1 MTLPDLLD
9 DLSRSDPVRAR
20 ADLAWADGRRRR
32 VRVRARTL
40 VAAAAVLGLL
50 ALVAPG
56 LPAPVPTFAR
66 SSGTAVDGYPER
78 IGRQWWV
85 RALPERPGPLAAL
98 LQQSGSD
105 GITWYAV
112 RADGHRWELPEVSH
126 RTDLWPALS
135 DDGRLVAYLEQESG
149 PYVVRDLVTGERTE
163 FPDVVEPAGADIE
176 RGILYGQSPA
186 YFSPDG
192 TRLLLPGG
200 AAVLDLRSR
209 SVQLLRA
216 QERLAATLGV
226 PAGWAGKDRIVWLSD
241 GGDPASAPPV
251 ELRARTTDLQGRT
264 LADVALVGTAGV
276 FVSQWS
282 GVVQVEDGLL
292 AVVPDDFYAQDDLV
306 RRFRLSDGSAVGQPV
321 RVDVGTPCAGVW
333 GPDGMLVVPAGG
345 EGAAVA
351 AEVRPT
357 GTRTLTV
364 APPGD
369 SWRCLVWARD
379 AVAGE
384 PRGGGLLGLR
394 DTWWAW
400 WWREL
405 LLGLVLV
412 PLAVAG
418 AARLWRLPRRERPGT
433 DRPAPDWYA

>member
-1 MTLPDLLD
+1 MTLPDLLH
-9 DLSRSDPVRAR
+9 DLSRTESVRAR

-32 VRVRARTL
+32 VRVRAQAL

-66 SSGTAVDGYPER
+66 SSETVVDGYPER

-98 LQQSGSD
+98 LAEEFE
-105 GITWYAV
+105 WYGV
-112 RADGHRWELPEVSH
+112 RADGHRWRLPEVSH
-126 RTDLWPALS
+126 RTALWPALS
-135 DDGRLVAYLEQESG
+135 DDGRLLAYLEQESG
-149 PYVVRDLVTGERTE
+149 PYVVRDLLTGERIE
-163 FPDVVEPAGADIE
+163 FPGVVEPAGADLE
-176 RGILYGQSPA
+176 SGILYGQAPA
-186 YFSPDG
+186 LFSPDG

-226 PAGWAGKDRIVWLSD
+226 PAGWAGEDRIVWLRD
-241 GGDPASAPPV
+241 GGQPAAAPPV
-251 ELRARTTDLQGRT
+251 ELRARTTDLRGRT
-264 LADVALVGTAGV
+264 TADVALVGTTGLL
-276 FVSQWS
+276 VSQWS

-292 AVVPDDFYAQDDLV
+292 AVVPDDFYARDDLV
-306 RRFRLSDGSAVGQPV
+306 RRFRLADGSAVGEPV
-321 RVDVGTPCAGVW
+321 PVDVGTPCAGVW
-333 GPDGMLVVPAGG
+333 GADGSLVVPPGG
-345 EGAAVA
+345 EGVAVA
-351 AEVRPT
+351 TEVLPT

-364 APPGD
+364 APPDD
-369 SWRCLVWARD
+369 SWRCLVWARA
-379 AVAGE
+379 AVDGE
-384 PRGGGLLGLR
+384 PHGGGLLGLR
-394 DTWWAW
+394 GAWWAW

-405 LLGLVLV
+405 LLAAVLV
-412 PLAVAG
+412 PLAAMG

-433 DRPAPDWYA
+433 ARPAPDWYS